1 MGNLKN
7 RKNIKKNS
15 IPQEGVEHCASSNTK
30 IKKCTKKVPYD
41 FFYILEGHPAPLL
54 ITKKKKAR
62 VVTTVFIN
70 ADATMILCEIF
81 KSFIRQGI

>member
-1 MGNLKN
+1 
-7 RKNIKKNS
+7 
-15 IPQEGVEHCASSNTK
+15 VEHCASSNTK
-30 IKKCTKKVPYD
+30 INKGTKKVPYD
-41 FFYILEGHPAPLL
+41 FFYVLDGHPAPLL

-81 KSFIRQGI
+81 KSFIWQVI